1 MKYEDGKQVLIGD
14 KVHLDGGITGTV
26 MCSIDDGIYTSEYL
40 ESQWEYLKKGVMVFS
55 EQAGLI
61 HYAEWNEDCMLIE
74 RSKKQT
80 VIETLSYFHVGLSQN
95 PWLNSIIPNVGDLE
109 GLCGAIGD

>member
-1 MKYEDGKQVLIGD
+1 MHSFTENIFERDYSLNYKIHFESKNMKYEDGKQVLLGD

-74 RSKKQT
+74 RSKK
-80 VIETLSYFHVGLSQN
+80 
-95 PWLNSIIPNVGDLE
+95 
-109 GLCGAIGD
+109 

>member
-1 MKYEDGKQVLIGD
+1 MKYEDGKQVLLGD

-74 RSKKQT
+74 RSKNRQ
-80 VIETLSYFHVGLSQN
+80 
-95 PWLNSIIPNVGDLE
+95 
-109 GLCGAIGD
+109 